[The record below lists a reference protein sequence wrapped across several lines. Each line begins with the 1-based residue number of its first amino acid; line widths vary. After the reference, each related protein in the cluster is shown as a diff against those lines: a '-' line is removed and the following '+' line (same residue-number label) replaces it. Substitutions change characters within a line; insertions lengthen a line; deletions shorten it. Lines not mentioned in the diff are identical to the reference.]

1 MPNACID
8 TNLWF
13 YALAR
18 PAVGEET
25 KHQAAHRLI
34 GEIDQ
39 PRREQRLLIY
49 ESETYCDLSGVS
61 RCSQLANQLGN
72 SKRNTIGFLNK
83 LWSRLAE
90 KSPLPPF
97 DKGGAA

>member
-39 PRREQRLLIY
+39 PLVTPQILNELIPILNRFSSFPRMRE
-49 ESETYCDLSGVS
+49 S
-61 RCSQLANQLGN
+61 RQ
-72 SKRNTIGFLNK
+72 
-83 LWSRLAE
+83 
-90 KSPLPPF
+90 PLKNWIPAF
-97 DKGGAA
+97 AGMTNRVVFGL